1 MIVCVYTEQIFSAQH
16 GSWNR
21 GVPIGARLMI
31 TSLKPD
37 GTGGKAEVFAE
48 GGLNEKGRLWQTS
61 LLRRPA
67 SRRLAPRA
75 ELNPQAGTTDAG

>member
-1 MIVCVYTEQIFSAQH
+1 MIVCVHAEQIFSAQH

-37 GTGGKAEVFAE
+37 ETGGKAEVFA
-48 GGLNEKGRLWQTS
+48 G
-61 LLRRPA
+61 
-67 SRRLAPRA
+67 
-75 ELNPQAGTTDAG
+75 AG

>member
-1 MIVCVYTEQIFSAQH
+1 MLKNLLTATYDCVRVYRTEFFAQH

-37 GTGGKAEVFAE
+37 GTGGKAEVFAG
-48 GGLNEKGRLWQTS
+48 GGLNEKGRL
-61 LLRRPA
+61 
-67 SRRLAPRA
+67 
-75 ELNPQAGTTDAG
+75 

>member
-1 MIVCVYTEQIFSAQH
+1 MIVCVYTEHFFFAQH

-31 TSLKPD
+31 TSLKPG

-48 GGLNEKGRLWQTS
+48 GGLNEKGRL
-61 LLRRPA
+61 
-67 SRRLAPRA
+67 
-75 ELNPQAGTTDAG
+75 